1 MPAGLRESD
10 DSHFIAH
17 FLAGAEETF
26 AIVSVGSLCENL
38 AVEIK
43 KKEAECG
50 ALSFSLTLLSL
61 TPYSL
66 VLFLPPWVF
75 GTLSAA

>member
-43 KKEAECG
+43 KKRQNV
-50 ALSFSLTLLSL
+50 ALSHFHSLLSL

>member
-43 KKEAECG
+43 KKRQNV
-50 ALSFSLTLLSL
+50 ALSHFHSLFFLSPP
-61 TPYSL
+61 TPLYSSSLRGCL
-66 VLFLPPWVF
+66 VH
-75 GTLSAA
+75 